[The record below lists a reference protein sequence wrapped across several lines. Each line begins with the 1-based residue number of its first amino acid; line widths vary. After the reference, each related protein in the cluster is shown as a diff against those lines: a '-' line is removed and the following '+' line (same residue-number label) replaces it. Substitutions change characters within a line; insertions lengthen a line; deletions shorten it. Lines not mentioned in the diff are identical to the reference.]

1 MKIRINMLSAA
12 DSVKGQGVGSA
23 YLEQVQ
29 LVKKID
35 DFEMS
40 INSRS
45 SDFDIYHIHSPNP
58 TFRLRM
64 NKKHLNIVYVHFI
77 PKKNH
82 ESIKLPKLAELIF
95 DRYVEN
101 FYRKADELV
110 VVNPSFIIDLKELGI
125 NEDKIT
131 YIPNFVNHEN
141 FKLLENK
148 EIEAIK
154 EKYNLPKD
162 KFIVLGCGQ
171 IQTRKG
177 IDDFVETARKN
188 PDMFFVWVGGF
199 TFGKIMHGYRKY
211 KKMFKNLPQNMINIP
226 FIERNNMNDIF
237 NACDVF
243 FLPSYLELFPMTILE
258 IANVHKPI
266 LVRDLELYKPI
277 LFEKYSK
284 GNDVNEFSNE
294 LIKLKNDLTYYRRQS
309 NNSKYISDYYNEIDL
324 KSMWK
329 QYYERVYTKWKSNNI
344 K

>member
-110 VVNPSFIIDLKELGI
+110 VVNPSFIIDLKELEILMI
-125 NEDKIT
+125 NKVR
-131 YIPNFVNHEN
+131 YIGYFIFVNS
-141 FKLLENK
+141 KL
-148 EIEAIK
+148 
-154 EKYNLPKD
+154 
-162 KFIVLGCGQ
+162 F
-171 IQTRKG
+171 
-177 IDDFVETARKN
+177 
-188 PDMFFVWVGGF
+188 
-199 TFGKIMHGYRKY
+199 
-211 KKMFKNLPQNMINIP
+211 
-226 FIERNNMNDIF
+226 
-237 NACDVF
+237 
-243 FLPSYLELFPMTILE
+243 
-258 IANVHKPI
+258 
-266 LVRDLELYKPI
+266 
-277 LFEKYSK
+277 
-284 GNDVNEFSNE
+284 
-294 LIKLKNDLTYYRRQS
+294 
-309 NNSKYISDYYNEIDL
+309 
-324 KSMWK
+324 
-329 QYYERVYTKWKSNNI
+329 
-344 K
+344 

>member
-258 IANVHKPI
+258 IANVNKPI

-294 LIKLKNDLTYYRRQS
+294 LIKLKNDLTYYRYQS